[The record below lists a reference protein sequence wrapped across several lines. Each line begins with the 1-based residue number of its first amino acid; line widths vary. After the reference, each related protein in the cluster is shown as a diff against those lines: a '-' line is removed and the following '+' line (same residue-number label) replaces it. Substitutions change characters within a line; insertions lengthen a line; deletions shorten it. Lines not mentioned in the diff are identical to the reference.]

1 MHAACASQMCAPC
14 CLQSRAPPLDRTRL
28 ARSLARRNR
37 AWPRLQ
43 RLHYRHHLPTR
54 CSGQVPAVHA
64 PIYGGPR
71 VSLSMRR
78 LRTSSEPTI
87 PRCGAC
93 SNVQVLAV
101 HQLVLRCAF
110 DVRARHLNGASRG
123 APGSALFV
131 CLKHARHTLPTF
143 TDSKCMRRMQG
154 PPHVSSTKPL
164 QAFERFCW
172 TSGCPRPTVRVR
184 AVLWCGTHSA
194 HGCVVYSTPH
204 SWHGKH
210 AAAARGWQLAAR
222 LYPSRVPMQIR
233 GSRAKEVSL
242 RALPCLRCDCL
253 LVPHSQW
260 PVGGEESLR
269 GGFLAG
275 LGIYLARVRAVFGD
289 G

>member
-1 MHAACASQMCAPC
+1 M
-14 CLQSRAPPLDRTRL
+14 L
-28 ARSLARRNR
+28 
-37 AWPRLQ
+37 
-43 RLHYRHHLPTR
+43 
-54 CSGQVPAVHA
+54 
-64 PIYGGPR
+64 
-71 VSLSMRR
+71 
-78 LRTSSEPTI
+78 I
-87 PRCGAC
+87 P
-93 SNVQVLAV
+93 V
-101 HQLVLRCAF
+101 
-110 DVRARHLNGASRG
+110 
-123 APGSALFV
+123 
-131 CLKHARHTLPTF
+131 TLPTF
-143 TDSKCMRRMQG
+143 TDFTRVRRMQG

-275 LGIYLARVRAVFGD
+275 LGIYLARACVRCLVTGSCVCLHSLSSAALLRPRVFLSVFVFE
-289 G
+289 